1 MKVSDK
7 ILRRFFPAGVLLG
20 STGESENSL
29 TFDATRPGPP
39 LPKVPTALFPVADW
53 GKDGFYALLMP
64 CLNKAF
70 LSGCRLVKRLHLLVL
85 TTCLGC
91 C

>member
-1 MKVSDK
+1 VADEMKVSDK

-53 GKDGFYALLMP
+53 EKTDFMP
-64 CLNKAF
+64 C
-70 LSGCRLVKRLHLLVL
+70 S
-85 TTCLGC
+85 CLASIKLFYQDVA
-91 C
+91 